1 MSKTLEVYLSLGSPF
16 AYLATTQLPG
26 LVERTKCN
34 IVYQVIDMYKV
45 FELSGNPGS
54 KDVLAKRKYLVKDIL
69 DWCKYYNVPF
79 NMPSRLSINNGAAA
93 AAAIAVEKSGKLSE
107 FVARGF
113 RAYMVEDLDIQ
124 DPKVLGKLAAEVG
137 ADGEAVAAAVT
148 EPTVLQEV
156 ENRNKAAVERGV
168 FGVPTFFIGDDM
180 YWGNDRLVLVEKAL
194 SS

>member
-54 KDVLAKRKYLVKDIL
+54 KDVPAKRKYIVKDIF

-79 NMPSRLSINNGAAA
+79 NMPSRLFINNGAAA
-93 AAAIAVEKSGKLSE
+93 AAAIAVEKSGKLPE
-107 FVARGF
+107 FIYRGF

-124 DPKVLGKLAAEVG
+124 DPQVLGKLAAEVG

-148 EPTVLQEV
+148 DPAVLQEV

-180 YWGNDRLVLVEKAL
+180 YWGSDRLVLVEKAL
-194 SS
+194 LS

>member
-16 AYLATTQLPG
+16 AYLATTQVPG

-34 IVYQVIDMYKV
+34 IIYQVIDMYRV
-45 FELSGNPGS
+45 FELAGNPGS
-54 KDVLAKRKYLVKDIL
+54 KDVAAKRKYIVKDIS
-69 DWCKYYNVPF
+69 DWCKYYNAPF
-79 NMPSRLSINNGAAA
+79 NMPSRLNINNGAAA
-93 AAAIAVEKSGKLSE
+93 AAAIAVEKSGKLPE
-107 FVARGF
+107 FIYRSF

-124 DPKVLGKLAAEVG
+124 DPQVLGKLAAEVG

-148 EPTVLQEV
+148 DPVVLQEV

-180 YWGNDRLVLVEKAL
+180 YWGNDRLLLVEKAL
-194 SS
+194 LS